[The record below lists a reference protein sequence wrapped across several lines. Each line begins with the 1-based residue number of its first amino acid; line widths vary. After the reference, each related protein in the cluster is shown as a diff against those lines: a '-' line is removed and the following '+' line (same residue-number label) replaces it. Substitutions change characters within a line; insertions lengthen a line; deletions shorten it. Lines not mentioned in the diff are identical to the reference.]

1 MRTRTLRSILLGRA
15 SNGKRRVPAKKA
27 HSQWRFRPGWD
38 VLDVRCLLSGYTP
51 AQISGA
57 YGLAGVTL
65 TSTSGATVSGD
76 GSGQTIALVETYH
89 DPEIQASLDGF
100 DARFGLPNITLDV
113 VNQSGNQTDPG
124 WAAEETLD
132 VECGARDCAGSGDR
146 RGGGGAGQQRQSEL
160 YRFADRH

>member
-1 MRTRTLRSILLGRA
+1 MRGTRTLRSILLGRA

-132 VECGARDCAGSGDR
+132 VEWAHAIAPGAAIDVVEA
-146 RGGGGAGQQRQSEL
+146 AGQQRQSEL